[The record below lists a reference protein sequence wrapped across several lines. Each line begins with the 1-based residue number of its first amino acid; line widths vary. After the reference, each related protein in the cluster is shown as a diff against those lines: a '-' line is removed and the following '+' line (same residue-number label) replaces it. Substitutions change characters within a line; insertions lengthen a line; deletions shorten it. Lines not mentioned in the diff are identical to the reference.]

1 MSLFYALFPPFHR
14 AIIDLSQP
22 GAKQMKI
29 VIVGASGTVGSAVS
43 ELLAKDHQVIRV
55 GHSRGDA
62 TVDMRDPASI
72 KALFALVGQFDA
84 LVVASGSVAFNGLTE
99 MTDEQWQVG
108 LQSKL
113 MGQINLTRAAIPYL
127 NDKGSITLISGILSE
142 EPINWG
148 VSATTINGAIEH
160 FVKAAACELPKGL
173 RINVVSPTVLTE
185 SMDKYADFF
194 PGFVPVPAAKVAL
207 AYQKSVLGVQTG
219 QVFKVNG

>member
-1 MSLFYALFPPFHR
+1 
-14 AIIDLSQP
+14 
-22 GAKQMKI
+22 MKI
-29 VIVGASGTVGSAVS
+29 VIVGASGTVGAAVS

-62 TVDMRDPASI
+62 TVDMGDPASI
-72 KALFALVGQFDA
+72 KALFAKLGQFDA

-127 NDKGSITLISGILSE
+127 TDKGSITLISGILSE
-142 EPINWG
+142 EPISGG
-148 VSATTINGAIEH
+148 VSASTVNGAIEH
-160 FVKAAACELPKGL
+160 FVKAAASELPRGL
-173 RINVVSPTVLTE
+173 RINVVSPTVLAE

-194 PGFVPVPAAKVAL
+194 PGFVPVPAAKVAQ
-207 AYQKSVLGVQTG
+207 AYKKSVLGIQTG
-219 QVFKVNG
+219 QVFRVNG

>member
-1 MSLFYALFPPFHR
+1 M
-14 AIIDLSQP
+14 
-22 GAKQMKI
+22 QMNI

-62 TVDMRDPASI
+62 RVDMRDPASI
-72 KALFALVGQFDA
+72 KALFAQVGPFDA

-108 LQSKL
+108 IQSKL

-142 EPINWG
+142 ESINWG
-148 VSATTINGAIEH
+148 VSASTVNGAIDH
-160 FVKAAACELPKGL
+160 FVKAAACELPRGL
-173 RINVVSPTVLTE
+173 RINAVSPTVLEE

-194 PGFVPVPAAKVAL
+194 PGFVPVPAAKVAQ
-207 AYQKSVLGVQTG
+207 AYKRSVLGIQTG
-219 QVFKVNG
+219 QVFRVNG

>member
-1 MSLFYALFPPFHR
+1 
-14 AIIDLSQP
+14 
-22 GAKQMKI
+22 MKI

-43 ELLAKDHQVIRV
+43 ELLAKDHQVILV

-72 KALFALVGQFDA
+72 KALFAKLGQFDA

-113 MGQINLTRAAIPYL
+113 MGQINLTRAAIPHL
-127 NDKGSITLISGILSE
+127 SDKGSITLISGILSE

-148 VSATTINGAIEH
+148 VSASTVNGAIDH
-160 FVKAAACELPKGL
+160 FVKAAACELPRGL
-173 RINVVSPTVLTE
+173 RINVVSPTVLAE

-194 PGFVPVPAAKVAL
+194 PGFVPVPAAKVAQ
-207 AYQKSVLGVQTG
+207 AYKKSVLGIQTG
-219 QVFKVNG
+219 QVFRVNG

>member
-1 MSLFYALFPPFHR
+1 
-14 AIIDLSQP
+14 
-22 GAKQMKI
+22 
-29 VIVGASGTVGSAVS
+29 
-43 ELLAKDHQVIRV
+43 
-55 GHSRGDA
+55 

-72 KALFALVGQFDA
+72 KALFAQVGQFDA

>member
-1 MSLFYALFPPFHR
+1 
-14 AIIDLSQP
+14 
-22 GAKQMKI
+22 MKI

-62 TVDMRDPASI
+62 RVDMRDPASI
-72 KALFALVGQFDA
+72 KALFAQVGPFDA

-108 LQSKL
+108 LESKL
-113 MGQINLTRAAIPYL
+113 MGQINLTRAAIPHL

-148 VSATTINGAIEH
+148 VSASTVNGAIDH
-160 FVKAAACELPKGL
+160 FVKAAACELPRGL
-173 RINVVSPTVLTE
+173 RINVVSPTVLEE
-185 SMDKYADFF
+185 SMDKYADVF
-194 PGFVPVPAAKVAL
+194 PGFVPVPAAKVAQ
-207 AYQKSVLGVQTG
+207 AYKKSVLGIQTG
-219 QVFKVNG
+219 QVFRVNG

>member
-1 MSLFYALFPPFHR
+1 
-14 AIIDLSQP
+14 
-22 GAKQMKI
+22 MKI
-29 VIVGASGTVGSAVS
+29 VIVGASGTIGSAVS

-55 GHSRGDA
+55 GHSQGDA

-72 KALFALVGQFDA
+72 KALFAGLGQFDA
-84 LVVASGSVAFNGLTE
+84 LVVASGNVAFNALTE

-113 MGQINLTRAAIPYL
+113 MGQINLTRAAIPHL
-127 NDKGSITLISGILSE
+127 SDKGSITLISGILSE

-148 VSATTINGAIEH
+148 VSATTINGAVEH
-160 FVKAAACELPKGL
+160 FVKAAACELPRGL
-173 RINVVSPTVLTE
+173 RINVVSPTVLAE

-194 PGFVPVPAAKVAL
+194 PGFVPVPAAKVAQ
-207 AYQKSVLGVQTG
+207 AYKKSVLGIQTG

>member
-1 MSLFYALFPPFHR
+1 
-14 AIIDLSQP
+14 
-22 GAKQMKI
+22 MKI

-55 GHSRGDA
+55 GHSQGDA

-72 KALFALVGQFDA
+72 KALFAKLGQFDA
-84 LVVASGSVAFNGLTE
+84 LAVASGSVAFNALTE

-148 VSATTINGAIEH
+148 ASTTTINGAIDH
-160 FVKAAACELPKGL
+160 FVKAAACELPRGL

-185 SMDKYADFF
+185 SMDKYASFF
-194 PGFVPVPAAKVAL
+194 PGFVPVPAARVAQ

-219 QVFKVNG
+219 QVFRVNG

>member
-1 MSLFYALFPPFHR
+1 
-14 AIIDLSQP
+14 
-22 GAKQMKI
+22 MKI

-55 GHSRGDA
+55 GHSQGDA

-72 KALFALVGQFDA
+72 KALFAKLGQFDA
-84 LVVASGSVAFNGLTE
+84 LVVASGSVAFNALTE

-113 MGQINLTRAAIPYL
+113 MGQINLTRAAIPHL

-148 VSATTINGAIEH
+148 VSATTINGAIDH
-160 FVKAAACELPKGL
+160 FVKAAACELPRGL

-185 SMDKYADFF
+185 SMDKYASFF
-194 PGFVPVPAAKVAL
+194 PGFVPVPAARVAQ
-207 AYQKSVLGVQTG
+207 AYQRSVLGVQTG
-219 QVFKVNG
+219 QVFRVNG

>member
-1 MSLFYALFPPFHR
+1 
-14 AIIDLSQP
+14 
-22 GAKQMKI
+22 MKI

-62 TVDMRDPASI
+62 TVDMRAPASI
-72 KALFALVGQFDA
+72 KALFAQVGQFDA

-108 LQSKL
+108 LESKL

-127 NDKGSITLISGILSE
+127 TDKGSITLISGILSE

-148 VSATTINGAIEH
+148 VSASTVNGAIDH
-160 FVKAAACELPKGL
+160 FVKAAACELPRGL
-173 RINVVSPTVLTE
+173 RINVVSPTVLAE

-194 PGFVPVPAAKVAL
+194 PGFVPVPAAKVAQ
-207 AYQKSVLGVQTG
+207 AYKKSVLGIQTG
-219 QVFKVNG
+219 QVFRVNG

>member
-1 MSLFYALFPPFHR
+1 MN
-14 AIIDLSQP
+14 
-22 GAKQMKI
+22 I

-62 TVDMRDPASI
+62 RVDMRDPASI
-72 KALFALVGQFDA
+72 KALFAQVGPFDA

-99 MTDEQWQVG
+99 MTDGQWQVG

-148 VSATTINGAIEH
+148 VSASTVNGAIDH
-160 FVKAAACELPKGL
+160 FVKAAACELPRGL
-173 RINVVSPTVLTE
+173 RINAVSPTVLEE
-185 SMDKYADFF
+185 SMDKYADVF
-194 PGFVPVPAAKVAL
+194 PGFVPVPAAKVAQ
-207 AYQKSVLGVQTG
+207 AYKRSVMGIQTG
-219 QVFKVNG
+219 QVFRVNG

>member
-1 MSLFYALFPPFHR
+1 MN
-14 AIIDLSQP
+14 
-22 GAKQMKI
+22 I

-62 TVDMRDPASI
+62 RVDMRDPASI
-72 KALFALVGQFDA
+72 KALLAQVGPFDA

-148 VSATTINGAIEH
+148 VSASTVNGAIDH
-160 FVKAAACELPKGL
+160 FVKAAACELPRGL
-173 RINVVSPTVLTE
+173 RINAVSPTVLEE

-194 PGFVPVPAAKVAL
+194 PGFVPVPAAKVAQ
-207 AYQKSVLGVQTG
+207 AYKRSVMGIQTG
-219 QVFKVNG
+219 QVFRVNG